1 MTSHTTSH
9 MIISVHPQTCQL
21 HFVDP
26 EFYRDKLERAV
37 RALYHPMGVTVSVR
51 IMPAT
56 ALPHEDY
63 SEDWGVYLI
72 TLPGMGEAEAR
83 SIRRIAGK
91 VFGGMLKAQTPQL
104 H

>member
-1 MTSHTTSH
+1 MHSH
-9 MIISVHPQTCQL
+9 MTISVHPQTCQL

-26 EFYRDKLERAV
+26 DVYRDKLERAV
-37 RALYHPMGVTVSVR
+37 RSLYHPMGVTVSVR
-51 IMPAT
+51 VMPAA
-56 ALPHEDY
+56 ALPDEDY

-83 SIRRIAGK
+83 TIRGIAGK
-91 VFGGMLKAQTPQL
+91 VFGGELKSLAPRL

>member
-1 MTSHTTSH
+1 MNSH
-9 MIISVHPQTCQL
+9 MTISLHPQTCQL

-26 EFYRDKLERAV
+26 ELYRDKLERAV
-37 RALYHPMGVTVSVR
+37 RALYHPMGVTVSAQV
-51 IMPAT
+51 MPMAT
-56 ALPHEDY
+56 LPDEDY

-83 SIRRIAGK
+83 AIRRIAGK
-91 VFGGMLKAQTPQL
+91 VFGGMLRAQTPQL